1 MTSAHIGTLVKLV
14 RVLMLGPVV
23 LVLSLLGRKESGQ
36 RPPLSQMVPWF
47 IVGFLLLMVLRS
59 FALIPQFA
67 IQPAQISAN
76 FLTIMSMA
84 ALGLGVDARS
94 VLKAGG
100 RVTMVVILS
109 LLVLSV
115 ISFGLI
121 KLLGI
126 A

>member
-1 MTSAHIGTLVKLV
+1 
-14 RVLMLGPVV
+14 VV
-23 LVLSLLGRKESGQ
+23 LLLSLFGPKKGSRQEGSQGTN
-36 RPPLSQMVPWF
+36 RPALAQMVPWF
-47 IVGFLLLMVLRS
+47 IAGFLLLMALRS
-59 FALIPQFA
+59 FGLLPQAALK
-67 IQPAQISAN
+67 PAQVSAN

-100 RVTMVVILS
+100 RVASVVILS
-109 LLVLSV
+109 LLLLSL